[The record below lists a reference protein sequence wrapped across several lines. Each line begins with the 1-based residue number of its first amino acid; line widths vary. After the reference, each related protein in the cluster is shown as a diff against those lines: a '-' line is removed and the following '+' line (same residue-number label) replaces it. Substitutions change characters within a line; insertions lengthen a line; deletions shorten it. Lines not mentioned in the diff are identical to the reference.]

1 MNTDTGKDQEYF
13 LIYVS
18 WGFFCFFFFL
28 VSTYIA

>member
-13 LIYVS
+13 LIYVLCV
-18 WGFFCFFFFL
+18 FLCVFFFL